1 MIDASHNPAHRGSQV
16 SPQGAPTQG
25 APTQGTLAQDAP
37 AETMAANGPETQGQ
51 DGLAPTPIAP
61 AASAAAHP
69 PGDRP
74 TPFATLQGQLRDR
87 WHHINQFDTSDC
99 DILVV
104 PSLSLDQQEAD
115 KIAGIHH
122 YEERLLFS
130 LIRLRNPRTRLIYVT
145 SQPLPEA
152 IIDYYLQLL
161 PGIPFSH
168 ARDRLLLL
176 STYDASHQALTA
188 KILDRPRLV
197 ERIRRALRPDRAY
210 MTCFNTTS
218 LERELSIQLNLP
230 LWGSDPALHAWG
242 TKHGSRQ
249 IFAACGIPHPDGS
262 DLVYSVDDLA
272 IATAH
277 LWERNPTLQR
287 VVIKLDEGFS
297 GQGNALLDLRPLA
310 AVAPPRLPENPGP
323 PPAHPSIR
331 HNDTA
336 QRAAVIAAQFPAMQF
351 QGFAETWAGY
361 RQRIPELGALAEAFV
376 EGTEKRSPSVQGRI
390 NPDGTVEVLSTH
402 EQILDGDEGQTF
414 MGCSFPAANDYR
426 LQLQTYGQRIGQF
439 LAQQGCLERF
449 GVDFLAVRSPG
460 RNDWRLWAI
469 EINLRKGGTTH
480 PFMTLKYLTDGSY
493 DPGSGLFH
501 SRCGRPKYYVASDN
515 LKSPQYRGLVPRDL
529 MDIIAFHRLHFDT
542 STETGTVFHLMGAL
556 SEFGKLGLTSIGD
569 SPEQARHLYDRV
581 VAALD
586 AETAA
591 DPTQS
596 RILGHLPLTWYA

>member
-1 MIDASHNPAHRGSQV
+1 MD
-16 SPQGAPTQG
+16 
-25 APTQGTLAQDAP
+25 D
-37 AETMAANGPETQGQ
+37 
-51 DGLAPTPIAP
+51 
-61 AASAAAHP
+61 
-69 PGDRP
+69 DRP
-74 TPFATLQGQLRDR
+74 HPFVDLQRKLRDR

-130 LIRLRNPRTRLIYVT
+130 LIRLRNPRTRLIYIT

-176 STYDASHQALTA
+176 STYDTSHQALTA

-197 ERIRRALRPDRAY
+197 ARIRRALRPDRAY

-218 LERELSIQLNLP
+218 LERELSIQLNIP
-230 LWGSDPALHAWG
+230 LWGSDPALHQWG
-242 TKHGSRQ
+242 TKHGSRH

-262 DLVYSVDDLA
+262 ELVYSVEALA

-277 LWERNPTLQR
+277 LWERNPALQR

-297 GQGNALLDLRPLA
+297 GQGNALLDLRSLA
-310 AVAPPRLPENPGP
+310 AVAPGQGAGSTGDRARDSHAARDSVG
-323 PPAHPSIR
+323 
-331 HNDTA
+331 TA
-336 QRAAVIAAQFPAMQF
+336 QRAAAIAAEFPGMDF
-351 QGFAETWAGY
+351 QGFEETWAGY
-361 RQRIPELGALAEAFV
+361 RKRIPELGALAEAFV
-376 EGTEKRSPSVQGRI
+376 EGSEKRSPSVQGRI
-390 NPDGTVEVLSTH
+390 SPDGSVEVLSTH

-426 LQLQTYGQRIGQF
+426 LQLQTYGQRVGQF

-501 SRCGRPKYYVASDN
+501 SRCGSPKYYVASDN

-556 SEFGKLGLTSIGD
+556 SEFGKLGLTSIGN
-569 SPEQARHLYDRV
+569 SPEQARTIYDRV

-591 DPTQS
+591 DPDQS